1 MTPESK
7 PVEGEAGHSGANAQ
21 DDLGYQGGSSPLSAA
36 SAAGSPPAPSHA
48 FDQEFNRLNDALV
61 SHSPQSFR
69 SSSPAESHDEKE
81 LEGWMQRVDK
91 TLSKLR
97 KRRSKRGNARR

>member
-7 PVEGEAGHSGANAQ
+7 PAEGEAVHSRADAQGDFGH
-21 DDLGYQGGSSPLSAA
+21 QGGGTPLSAV

-61 SHSPQSFR
+61 SHSP
-69 SSSPAESHDEKE
+69 
-81 LEGWMQRVDK
+81 RVSDPQAPPRF
-91 TLSKLR
+91 TTRRNSKAGC
-97 KRRSKRGNARR
+97 SA